1 MISWLADQLIDR
13 KVIEAILIIDG
24 KMQVSVSL
32 M

>member
-13 KVIEAILIIDG
+13 RVIEAILIIDG
-24 KMQVSVSL
+24 KMQVSVYL

>member
-13 KVIEAILIIDG
+13 QVIEAILIIDG
-24 KMQVSVSL
+24 KMQVSVCL